1 MLSVYKIKT
10 FPPAPNSRG
19 GEADFEGTYRK
30 GELRGII
37 RIDQDSCVGCDTCRS
52 FCPTDAIDGSLRVA
66 HKINQNLCVACGQCL
81 INCPFTIIEQMSF
94 VDEVIYCYSR

>member
-37 RIDQDSCVGCDTCRS
+37 RIDQDSCVGCSQNRSKFMRSLWTVPHKLPVCRHRA
-52 FCPTDAIDGSLRVA
+52 DE
-66 HKINQNLCVACGQCL
+66 LC
-81 INCPFTIIEQMSF
+81 
-94 VDEVIYCYSR
+94 R

>member
-37 RIDQDSCVGCDTCRS
+37 RIDQD
-52 FCPTDAIDGSLRVA
+52 AIPVA
-66 HKINQNLCVACGQCL
+66 
-81 INCPFTIIEQMSF
+81 PFALQMP
-94 VDEVIYCYSR
+94 

>member
-52 FCPTDAIDGSLRVA
+52 FCPTDAIDGSLGVA
-66 HKINQNLCVACGQCL
+66 HKIDQNLSLWTVPHKLPVCRHRADKLC
-81 INCPFTIIEQMSF
+81 
-94 VDEVIYCYSR
+94 R

>member
-37 RIDQDSCVGCDTCRS
+37 RIDQDSCVGCDTCR
-52 FCPTDAIDGSLRVA
+52 
-66 HKINQNLCVACGQCL
+66 
-81 INCPFTIIEQMSF
+81 
-94 VDEVIYCYSR
+94 